1 VSMSRI
7 DAKYKAVPE
16 DGDAVVAGH
25 GAADASFTPTV
36 RRAST

>member
-1 VSMSRI
+1 MSRI

-16 DGDAVVAGH
+16 DGNAGVAGH
-25 GAADASFTPTV
+25 SAADASFTPTI